1 MQTEELYEIPR
12 QSLVGGLDDRR
23 GVTVQNRMAGC
34 ETPRRER
41 RRRALSPR
49 GQSIYRGLFT
59 PDAPVPLP
67 RGVVDPLDAPLPGVP
82 GAAPVDGVIVPE
94 APVAGGVVVAPGPV
108 PGAQGTAV
116 PLVPVGAGVEAVFA
130 LPVLRAVVL
139 PAPAAEALPLD
150 APGVAPAAAV
160 LPLPA
165 PTEAVPDSG
174 PASVALLTLPFDD
187 VVVPVELFAWL
198 VGDAAADGLEEPD
211 AAVPTEG
218 LAPGV
223 VCALAPG
230 VLCGLA
236 PGEVCGLA
244 PGVACALDPAP
255 VTGTHGC
262 DDGAA
267 LGVAGVPLVLGCC
280 VVPVALVVG
289 CCVVPVGLVT
299 GCCAPVVPVLGV
311 PLDGVVPVAVPDCV
325 VVV

>member
-1 MQTEELYEIPR
+1 M
-12 QSLVGGLDDRR
+12 
-23 GVTVQNRMAGC
+23 
-34 ETPRRER
+34 
-41 RRRALSPR
+41 
-49 GQSIYRGLFT
+49 
-59 PDAPVPLP
+59 PLP
-67 RGVVDPLDAPLPGVP
+67 PGVVDPLDAPLPGVP
-82 GAAPVDGVIVPE
+82 GVAPVDGVVDGVDGVIVPE

-116 PLVPVGAGVEAVFA
+116 PLVPVGAGVEAVLA

-139 PAPAAEALPLD
+139 PAPAAEALPLE
-150 APGVAPAAAV
+150 APGVAAPAVAV

-165 PTEAVPDSG
+165 PTEAVPANG

-198 VGDAAADGLEEPD
+198 VGEVAADGLEELEV
-211 AAVPTEG
+211 AVPAEG

-223 VCALAPG
+223 ACALAPG
-230 VLCGLA
+230 VLCALAPGVLCALA

-267 LGVAGVPLVLGCC
+267 LGLAGVPLVLGCC

-289 CCVVPVGLVT
+289 CCVVPVALVVGCCVVPVGLVI
-299 GCCAPVVPVLGV
+299 GWCAPVVPVLGV

>member
-1 MQTEELYEIPR
+1 VR
-12 QSLVGGLDDRR
+12 SL
-23 GVTVQNRMAGC
+23 
-34 ETPRRER
+34 REG
-41 RRRALSPR
+41 S
-49 GQSIYRGLFT
+49 GYRGLFT

-67 RGVVDPLDAPLPGVP
+67 PGVVDPLDAPLPGVP
-82 GAAPVDGVIVPE
+82 GVAPVDGVVDGVDGVIVPE

-116 PLVPVGAGVEAVFA
+116 PLVPVGAGVDAVLA

-139 PAPAAEALPLD
+139 PAPAAEVLPLE
-150 APGVAPAAAV
+150 APGVADPAAAV

-198 VGDAAADGLEEPD
+198 VGDVAADGLEEPD
-211 AAVPTEG
+211 AAVPAEG

-280 VVPVALVVG
+280 VVPVGLVVG
-289 CCVVPVGLVT
+289 CCVVPVGLVI
-299 GCCAPVVPVLGV
+299 GCCAPVVPVLGIV

-325 VVV
+325 VGV